1 MSVTSTDRKS
11 QPAGRVPYARPKVQ
25 SRARNAGRHRLDRQW
40 ENSPRRLVVDTLVLT
55 LRIFRR
61 WTRDPATMS
70 QSLAMPV
77 VLLVTVHILLEDG
90 VSQVTGHSAL
100 YGSVPLISMV
110 GAMTGSIISALGIMR
125 EQSEGLLS
133 RLWVLPVHRAAGL
146 LSRLL
151 ADAVRILATTMV
163 ILCAGVV
170 MGFRFRQGVLESV
183 AWLLVPVIF
192 GMAFSVVVITLALYS
207 ANTIAVEA
215 TDILAA
221 LVMFFS
227 TGFVPLEQY
236 PKWIQPVV
244 EHQPVSYAIEAMKGL
259 SLGGPV
265 LTPMVGTA
273 LWSAGIICVC
283 AVPLARG
290 YRKASTRG

>member
-1 MSVTSTDRKS
+1 MSVASADQNS
-11 QPAGRVPYARPKVQ
+11 ASRVPDARPTSQ
-25 SRARNAGRHRLDRQW
+25 SRTRSAGRHRLERRW
-40 ENSPRRLVVDTLVLT
+40 ENSPRRLVADTWVLT

-61 WTRDPATMS
+61 WSRDPATMS

-90 VSQVTGHSAL
+90 VSQVTGNSAL
-100 YGSVPLISMV
+100 YGSVPLIAVV
-110 GAMTGSIISALGIMR
+110 GAMTGAIIGALGIMR
-125 EQSEGLLS
+125 EQQEGLLS

-146 LSRLL
+146 LSRLV
-151 ADAVRILATTMV
+151 ADAVRILVTTLV
-163 ILCAGVV
+163 ILAAGVV
-170 MGFRFRQGVLESV
+170 MGFRFKQSLLESV
-183 AWLLVPVIF
+183 AWLFVPVIF
-192 GMAFSVVVITLALYS
+192 GMAFSMIVITLALYS

-215 TDILAA
+215 TDIIAA

-236 PKWIQPVV
+236 PDWIQPVV

-265 LTPMVGTA
+265 LVPMIGLLA
-273 LWSAGIICVC
+273 WSLGIIAVC
-283 AVPLARG
+283 AIPLAVG
-290 YRKASTRG
+290 YRRASTRG